1 MKKIISIAPGDGIG
15 PEVMNVAV
23 NILNEVATKFEHE
36 FTYEQILV
44 GGASIDVLGEPMDD
58 SELEKILATDALL
71 FGSIGGPKWDNIDPN
86 IRPEKGILKM
96 RKELGVF
103 ANLRP
108 TVVYPQLADASPLKK
123 ELVEGADVLT
133 VRELLGGIYFGEK
146 FTHESHIEGHL
157 PNYAW
162 DKMEYSR
169 GEIKRIAKIAFEAAM
184 KRNKKVCSVDKANVL
199 DVSKL
204 WRKVVIEVAKE
215 YPEVELTHMY
225 VDNAAMQLFYPKQF
239 DVILT
244 GNMFGDILSDAASMM
259 TGSIGMLPSA
269 SLGGKVAYYEPSG
282 GSAPDIAGK
291 DIANPIAQILSA
303 AMMLQYSFNMKDEAK
318 VIDDAIK
325 DVLDQGYRTGDIKTK
340 DTEENMI
347 VGCSKM
353 GQLIADYIH
362 NL

>member
-15 PEVMNVAV
+15 PEVMDVAKNVLDAV
-23 NILNEVATKFEHE
+23 AEKFGHE
-36 FTYEQILV
+36 FEYVDILV
-44 GGASIDVLGEPMDD
+44 GGASIDILGEPMAD
-58 SELEKILATDALL
+58 SELEKIFKTDALL
-71 FGSIGGPKWDNIDPN
+71 FGSVGGTKWDNIDPS

-108 TVVYPQLADASPLKK
+108 AVVYPELADASPLKR
-123 ELVEGADVLT
+123 EFVEGADVLV
-133 VRELLGGIYFGEK
+133 VRELLSGIYFGEK
-146 FTHESHIEGHL
+146 YTNESHVEGHL
-157 PNYAW
+157 PNSAW

-169 GEIKRIAKIAFEAAM
+169 SEIKRIAHIAFQTAM
-184 KRNKKVCSVDKANVL
+184 KRNKRVCSVDKANVL
-199 DVSKL
+199 AVSRF

-282 GSAPDIAGK
+282 GSAPDIAGQ

-303 AMMLQYSFNMKDEAK
+303 AMMLQYSFDMKDEAK
-318 VIDDAIK
+318 AIDDAIK
-325 DVLDQGYRTGDIKTK
+325 SVLADGYRTGDIKTK
-340 DTEENMI
+340 DTEKNMI
-347 VGCSKM
+347 VGCSEI
-353 GQLIADYIH
+353 GQLIVDRI
-362 NL
+362 